1 MVLPVPDV
9 YSWSSDSLNPVGAEY
24 IVMEKAGGVQ
34 LFKQW
39 SEMTQLSKLEL
50 IKTLTKLENQLAS
63 VQFPAYG
70 SLYLRDSCPDLVR
83 YQPLDTSGD
92 STGSYCVGSS
102 CERAYML
109 ESNISLMKNV
119 DMGPC
124 KYVGFYKLVVLLK
137 SAFRGFHINLWKSH
151 CKHTNQ

>member
-1 MVLPVPDV
+1 MSLPVPEV
-9 YSWSSDSLNPVGAEY
+9 YSWSSNSLNPAGAEY

-39 SEMTQLSKLEL
+39 GEMTQLSKLGL
-50 IKTLTKLENQLAS
+50 IKALTKFENQLSS

-83 YQPLDTSGD
+83 YQPLDISGD
-92 STGSYCVGSS
+92 STGSYCVGPS

-109 ESNISLMKNV
+109 GSDISLMENV

-124 KYVGFYKLVVLLK
+124 KYVDFYTCVVFLK
-137 SAFRGFHINLWKSH
+137 SAFREFHINLWKSY